1 MSYRRNGGMLR
12 KRFFL
17 LYPEIEIANFKQ
29 RDGDNDNAHSVCIC
43 VCSLCCTLLTYTLQ
57 RGILFLYSFL
67 QGVWRCPISMN
78 RTSLTLF
85 LCL

>member
-1 MSYRRNGGMLR
+1 MYLCDVLSE
-12 KRFFL
+12 KWWDAKKAFFL

-57 RGILFLYSFL
+57 RGNIVSKF
-67 QGVWRCPISMN
+67 ISARRLAMPD
-78 RTSLTLF
+78 F
-85 LCL
+85 DE